1 MVGGNERQK
10 QRSAGYRGKR
20 LYQERPDEVKER
32 LSEEKRKR
40 TKMNEFVADDEKR
53 IPFVSPPNPK

>member
-32 LSEEKRKR
+32 LSEEKGKEQ
-40 TKMNEFVADDEKR
+40 K
-53 IPFVSPPNPK
+53 